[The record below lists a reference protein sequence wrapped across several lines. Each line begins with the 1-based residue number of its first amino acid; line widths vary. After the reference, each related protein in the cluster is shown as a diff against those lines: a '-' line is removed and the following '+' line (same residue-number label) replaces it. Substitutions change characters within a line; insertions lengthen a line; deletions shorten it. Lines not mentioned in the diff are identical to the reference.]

1 MRIRVNG
8 EEKDVLSMLSIF
20 ALIADSGVASPDM
33 VSVQLNGEFTPKG
46 AWSETLVREGDEID
60 FLYFLG
66 GGASQ

>member
-1 MRIRVNG
+1 
-8 EEKDVLSMLSIF
+8 MLSIF